1 MAKVP
6 AVLAVGLLVL
16 LAGCGCSADSGS
28 DSGSVSGAPVTG
40 ITRSDDD
47 GYHGILLDRPYAVP
61 RLVLTDTGGK
71 PFDLAAQPRRTLVFF
86 GYTRC
91 PDICQVVMSTIAS
104 AMARLTPAEQE
115 QLEVAF
121 VTTDPA
127 RDTRPVLRS
136 YLDRFD
142 PDFVGVT
149 GTLDRIDTLG
159 QPMDIFIK
167 HGQKLPSG
175 GYEVDHSTV
184 VVSVRQGAG
193 DLVWTGATSPSDM
206 AADLQQ
212 ILKEDA

>member
-1 MAKVP
+1 MAR
-6 AVLAVGLLVL
+6 ALLAIVLLGL
-16 LAGCGCSADSGS
+16 LAGCGSAAE
-28 DSGSVSGAPVTG
+28 SGAPVTG

-47 GYHGILLDRPYAVP
+47 GYHGILLDQPYAVP
-61 RLVLTDTGGK
+61 GSKLSDTEGK
-71 PFDLAAQPRRTLVFF
+71 PFDLATQPRRTLVFF
-86 GYTRC
+86 GYTNC

-104 AMARLTPAEQE
+104 ARARLTPAEQE
-115 QLEVAF
+115 RVAVAF

-127 RDTRPVLRS
+127 RDSRPVLRT
-136 YLDRFD
+136 YLNRFD

-149 GTLDRIDTLG
+149 GTLDEIDSLAK
-159 QPMDIFIK
+159 PMDIFIK
-167 HGQKLPSG
+167 QGQKLPSG

-206 AADLQQ
+206 AEDLQQ